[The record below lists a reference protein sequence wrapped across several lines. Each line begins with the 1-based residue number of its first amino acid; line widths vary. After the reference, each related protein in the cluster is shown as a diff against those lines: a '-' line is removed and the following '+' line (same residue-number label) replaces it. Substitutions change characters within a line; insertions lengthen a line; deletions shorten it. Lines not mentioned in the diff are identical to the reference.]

1 MYIHKTYKFISEN
14 KKSKE
19 YRTQL
24 KQISKINLRRSSKF
38 NILAVIGAINC
49 TKEIN
54 LSSNIGIYVSTEY
67 GPISDVQNVLKTVS
81 EDNHIVMP
89 FDFLNINTNNV
100 GFYVSQALNAKGK
113 NMVLTSRYISFEKTL
128 SLAAFDFETKSVND
142 ILIGGV
148 DESLED
154 IENYDNYLKQS
165 ENLESKDGSCWF
177 YANNKKENALAKI
190 TEVEEFNDI
199 NALKLSLKESYSKIT
214 LNQFAEKDE
223 KVLSLINKDNI
234 LNTNEFYGS
243 EGVLKLLEL
252 MEYRGKNLHIAKDP
266 NNNYIKIEID
276 TY

>member
-154 IENYDNYLKQS
+154 IENYDNYLQQS

-177 YANNKKENALAKI
+177 YANNKKKMHLPK
-190 TEVEEFNDI
+190 
-199 NALKLSLKESYSKIT
+199 SLK
-214 LNQFAEKDE
+214 
-223 KVLSLINKDNI
+223 
-234 LNTNEFYGS
+234 
-243 EGVLKLLEL
+243 
-252 MEYRGKNLHIAKDP
+252 
-266 NNNYIKIEID
+266 
-276 TY
+276 